1 MCIKICLVISLVWLY
16 YASVFSAFSYRI
28 SSSDRLNRSAL
39 CVDLKKRAEVDLPKG
54 AKGFEKELCPGIRL
68 KERIKQRKFAVAI
81 MPWGERKK
89 FWFEVFRAYENLDIA
104 ALEQLQHAKIG
115 DDYVQLD
122 IVLLIVSAFDRRQS
136 LYEKHMSQSA
146 FIALPNKT
154 SRTLLSPKSRLLHK
168 SLR

>member
-1 MCIKICLVISLVWLY
+1 
-16 YASVFSAFSYRI
+16 VFSAFSYRI

-89 FWFEVFRAYENLDIA
+89 F